1 MGTNADRN
9 GKDRIHRVAK
19 KLPNPLDPETCLL
32 SRESHRRHISSLVS
46 VAMQAACE
54 MWGMGVVSSIDS
66 SYYRLL

>member
-46 VAMQAACE
+46 VAMQAGCE
-54 MWGMGVVSSIDS
+54 MLWGMGVVSSIDI
-66 SYYRLL
+66 YRL